1 MNVRTRIRNLETAEK
16 ALREK
21 LTRSQADDPV
31 TVAAIVRSTIEDS
44 EFSKACLDV
53 AALDV
58 WLHDRLEAHIA
69 KVTGRPAP
77 PHGIGPDPAP
87 RPIPTIPKVQREET
101 NDSTAA
107 T

>member
-16 ALREK
+16 ALPRNSRARK
-21 LTRSQADDPV
+21 PSNPV

-58 WLHDRLEAHIA
+58 WLHDRLRRISR
-69 KVTGRPAP
+69 KSPA
-77 PHGIGPDPAP
+77 GLRRRMVSDPDPAP